1 MSLVTQANTHS
12 ILCKIGVG
20 ENVVTRVDKA
30 APGPHDDT
38 ACVRIVTESG
48 IILWY
53 GRILYIAMSRSF
65 IDSTSR
71 NSHPRSGGARQHGA
85 TFN

>member
-38 ACVRIVTESG
+38 ACVRILTESG
-48 IILWY
+48 IILWHD
-53 GRILYIAMSRSF
+53 RILYIAMGSSF
-65 IDSTSR
+65 TDGTS
-71 NSHPRSGGARQHGA
+71 
-85 TFN
+85 

>member
-38 ACVRIVTESG
+38 ACVRILIESG
-48 IILWY
+48 SILWHSQ
-53 GRILYIAMSRSF
+53 ILYIVMGSSF
-65 IDSTSR
+65 TESTS
-71 NSHPRSGGARQHGA
+71 
-85 TFN
+85 